1 MRAWRE
7 EDEPTFKHRTWET
20 QEYPNSKMAAL
31 KREPKQKGSQTEFKT
46 CIQIP
51 LPICI

>member
-7 EDEPTFKHRTWET
+7 EEEPTFKHRTWET

-31 KREPKQKGSQTEFKT
+31 EYPSRKVHKQNSRHG
-46 CIQIP
+46 
-51 LPICI
+51 